1 MNRRLEE
8 LDINL
13 ITPDP
18 ENPRIVESL
27 KTFDLEVNRE
37 NILNILRMA
46 PGGDGPGISEL
57 EKSIIATEG
66 ILDPIVVQPDNE
78 DFICIEG
85 NTRLAI
91 YAKNAERYP
100 EDELWKKIP
109 AIIFQDIDD
118 PMLEMIRLGAHF
130 VGKKEWSLYAKGA
143 YISNMIKKEKKS
155 FPEIVQIIGGTP
167 SKLETLLESYEDFNK
182 FYKPLFSGTNEA
194 SGGRANEKEMSKF
207 VNANVANVKSSL
219 ETYLVDENDPD
230 NPKKKFAEWI
240 KLEKIESAADDVR
253 KIPHVLK
260 NDIAR
265 EAFLSDKNLKI
276 KDALKLIPTDPRE
289 ADTKLKEAEINQLAD
304 ELKVRVSRM
313 SIDELN
319 NLDDFKLNSLIMLN
333 LDLNQFLDHINE
345 SD

>member
-1 MNRRLEE
+1 MNRKLVE

-13 ITPDP
+13 IDPDR

-27 KTFDLEVNRE
+27 KTFDLEINRE
-37 NILNILRMA
+37 NILNILRTA

-57 EKSIIATEG
+57 EKSILATDG
-66 ILDPIVVQPDNE
+66 ILDPIVVKPENDRYV
-78 DFICIEG
+78 CIEG

-91 YAKNAERYP
+91 YDKNAERYP
-100 EDELWKKIP
+100 DEDIWKIIP
-109 AIIFQDIDD
+109 AIIFKNIDD

-143 YISNMIKKEKKS
+143 YISNMIKNEKKS
-155 FPEIVQIIGGTP
+155 FPDIVEIIGGTP
-167 SKLETLLESYEDFNK
+167 SKLESLLESYEDFNK
-182 FYKPLFSGTNEA
+182 FYKPLFTGSNEA

-207 VNANVANVKSSL
+207 VNANVANVKAAL
-219 ETYLVDENDPD
+219 ETYLMDDNDPD

-260 NDIAR
+260 NEIAR

-276 KDALKLIPTDPRE
+276 KDALKLIPRDPSE
-289 ADTKLKEAEINQLAD
+289 ADTKIKEAEINQLAD
-304 ELKVRVSRM
+304 ELKVRVSGM
-313 SIDELN
+313 SLEELKD
-319 NLDDFKLNSLIMLN
+319 LDDLKLNSLIMLN
-333 LDLNQFLDHINE
+333 LDLNQFLDHIHE
-345 SD
+345 TD